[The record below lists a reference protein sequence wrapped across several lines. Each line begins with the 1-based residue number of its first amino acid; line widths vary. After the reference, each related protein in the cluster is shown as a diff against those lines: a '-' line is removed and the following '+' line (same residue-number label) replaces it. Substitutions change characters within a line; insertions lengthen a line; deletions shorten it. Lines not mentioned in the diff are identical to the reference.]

1 MEPIENDQIRIL
13 DLLPGEAGDPIR
25 CRIRVANLQDQPQY
39 ERFQRKIWVVHVTRN
54 LHSALRRLRQTNKCR
69 SVWVDQLCINQ
80 DDYQERSAQVRMMR
94 RIYSECKLAV
104 LWLGDIRDDTMLTD
118 AKSVVSYFG
127 FLAASALE
135 SSTGT
140 GLGDLG
146 LDKFPIVETP
156 TSDEGF
162 HAALQAIIPSK
173 CLWWNRIW
181 TVQEAALPQSA
192 SFLWGPFT
200 IAWHWM
206 SQPSYTWNEGNM
218 DQFPIPPCINED
230 SVINLGVFEILAA
243 VQDIEF
249 ARRKFNVVAESYHV
263 TSFRHRNATDPRDK
277 VYALSGLIPEG
288 KLPRTSRCDY
298 GLTVQQVYV
307 AATMDFIEDTDGLC
321 VLDMDPRVEDNIAT
335 PGLPRWA
342 LDLSATTGYDST
354 STWVVKRYYHYFA
367 NRDLA
372 LDVWSSYEGKS
383 LALKGV
389 LVDRIKIAGPSIPGQ
404 GWVQDGLLAKAIRE
418 CYALFATGV
427 CKGARPKDEDF
438 GRLLLGDIMRNS
450 NFAWERR
457 ANSQDLSSVSDYI
470 ATGKRNNS
478 FASIYYT
485 TRHRKFFITKTG
497 LIGLGH
503 LEVQPGDEVWIFN
516 MGQVPFTLRKR
527 NEARGSLL
535 EYEFVGGAYVQGVM
549 HGEWYEE
556 QTPKPVEQTV
566 YLY

>member
-39 ERFQRKIWVVHVTRN
+39 E
-54 LHSALRRLRQTNKCR
+54 ALS

-80 DDYQERSAQVRMMR
+80 DGYQEKSAQVRLMR

-104 LWLGDIRDDTMLTD
+104 LWLGDIRDDTMLTV

-127 FLAASALE
+127 FLAATSASE

-140 GLGDLG
+140 GPGDLG
-146 LDKFPIVETP
+146 LDKFPTVETP
-156 TSDEGF
+156 TSNEGF
-162 HAALQAIIPSK
+162 RAALQAIIPSQ
-173 CLWWNRIW
+173 CSWWNRIW

-218 DQFPIPPCINED
+218 DQLPIPPCINED
-230 SVINLGVFEILAA
+230 SVINLGVLEILAA

-277 VYALSGLIPEG
+277 VYALSGLIPVG

-321 VLDMDPRVEDNIAT
+321 VLDMDPRVEDSIAT

-367 NRDLA
+367 NRGLA

-404 GWVQDGLLAKAIRE
+404 GWVQDGLLAKTIRE

-427 CKGARPKDEDF
+427 CKDARPKDEDF

-470 ATGKRNNS
+470 ATG
-478 FASIYYT
+478 
-485 TRHRKFFITKTG
+485 

-503 LEVQPGDEVWIFN
+503 LEVQPGDEVWILN

>member
-39 ERFQRKIWVVHVTRN
+39 E
-54 LHSALRRLRQTNKCR
+54 ALS

-80 DDYQERSAQVRMMR
+80 DGYQEKSAQVRLMR
-94 RIYSECKLAV
+94 RIYPECKLAV

-118 AKSVVSYFG
+118 ATSVVSYFG
-127 FLAASALE
+127 FLAATSASE

-140 GLGDLG
+140 GPGDLG
-146 LDKFPIVETP
+146 LDKFPTVETP
-156 TSDEGF
+156 TSNERF
-162 HAALQAIIPSK
+162 RAALQAIISSK
-173 CLWWNRIW
+173 SFAIGTRRI
-181 TVQEAALPQSA
+181 
-192 SFLWGPFT
+192 
-200 IAWHWM
+200 H
-206 SQPSYTWNEGNM
+206 
-218 DQFPIPPCINED
+218 
-230 SVINLGVFEILAA
+230 
-243 VQDIEF
+243 
-249 ARRKFNVVAESYHV
+249 
-263 TSFRHRNATDPRDK
+263 AT
-277 VYALSGLIPEG
+277 
-288 KLPRTSRCDY
+288 RCDY

-321 VLDMDPRVEDNIAT
+321 VLDMDPRVEDSIAT

-367 NRDLA
+367 NRGLA
-372 LDVWSSYEGKS
+372 LDVWSSYE
-383 LALKGV
+383 
-389 LVDRIKIAGPSIPGQ
+389 
-404 GWVQDGLLAKAIRE
+404 
-418 CYALFATGV
+418 
-427 CKGARPKDEDF
+427 
-438 GRLLLGDIMRNS
+438 
-450 NFAWERR
+450 
-457 ANSQDLSSVSDYI
+457 
-470 ATGKRNNS
+470 
-478 FASIYYT
+478 
-485 TRHRKFFITKTG
+485 G

>member
-1 MEPIENDQIRIL
+1 IEPIENDQIRIL

-39 ERFQRKIWVVHVTRN
+39 EALSYVWGEHSDGVTIEMQERKSWVVHVTRN

-69 SVWVDQLCINQ
+69 RVWVDQLCINQ
-80 DDYQERSAQVRMMR
+80 DDYQGKSAQVRLMR

-104 LWLGDIRDDTMLTD
+104 LWLGNIRDDNMLAD

-127 FLAASALE
+127 FLAAASVSK

-140 GLGDLG
+140 GPGDLG
-146 LDKFPIVETP
+146 LDKSPTVETP
-156 TSDEGF
+156 TSDDGF
-162 HAALQAIIPSK
+162 HAALQAIIP
-173 CLWWNRIW
+173 I
-181 TVQEAALPQSA
+181 
-192 SFLWGPFT
+192 
-200 IAWHWM
+200 
-206 SQPSYTWNEGNM
+206 
-218 DQFPIPPCINED
+218 
-230 SVINLGVFEILAA
+230 
-243 VQDIEF
+243 QDIEF
-249 ARRKFNVVAESYHV
+249 ARRKFNVVAESYHI

-277 VYALSGLIPEG
+277 VYALTGLIPEG

-321 VLDMDPRVEDNIAT
+321 VLDMDPRVEDSIAT

-342 LDLSATTGYDST
+342 LDLSATTGYEST
-354 STWVVKRYYHYFA
+354 STWVVERYFHYSA
-367 NRDLA
+367 NRGLSSDR
-372 LDVWSSYEGKS
+372 WSSYEGKS

-389 LVDRIKIAGPSIPGQ
+389 LVDRIKIAG
-404 GWVQDGLLAKAIRE
+404 
-418 CYALFATGV
+418 V

-438 GRLLLGDIMRNS
+438 GRHLLGDIMRNS

-457 ANSQDLSSVSDYI
+457 ANSQYLSSVSEYI
-470 ATGKRNNS
+470 ATGKRYNS
-478 FASIYYT
+478 FASIYYM
-485 TRHRKFFITKTG
+485 TRHRKFFITETG

-503 LEVQPGDEVWIFN
+503 LEIQPGDEVCIFN

-527 NEARGSLL
+527 SEARGSLL

-549 HGEWYEE
+549 RGEWYEE
-556 QTPKPVEQTV
+556 QTPKPVERTL